1 MRYKS
6 IKDLSDTIRHN
17 IWKIPQDIDFIIG
30 IPRSGMIAASMIA
43 SYMNVPLIDINSYL
57 KGLKPYGGLRLKY
70 NKDHIKS
77 NKILVVDD
85 TVYNG
90 NAISKVK
97 EQLRNIK
104 QNFIYCCVYLEGVGS
119 RYVNIYLEDLRDLK
133 TYEIVLYEWN
143 IFQHH
148 SIIMNKCCYDLDG
161 VLCVDPPDERN
172 TDEYVNYIKNAKP
185 LFVPKNTIGC
195 IVTYRLI
202 KYKDIT
208 ENWLKNNGIKYKELI
223 MFNAQS
229 WEERHNTNITP
240 EIYKSNV
247 YKDNK
252 YNLFVESNQSQAKGI
267 FELTSKPV
275 YCVETNYM
283 YNIT

>member
-1 MRYKS
+1 MRYKT
-6 IKDLSDTIRHN
+6 INDLSDTIRHN

-43 SYMNVPLIDINSYL
+43 SYMNVPLIDINSYIA
-57 KGLKPYGGLRLKY
+57 GLKPYGGMRLQFY
-70 NKDHIKS
+70 NDNHIKS
-77 NKILVVDD
+77 NKILIVDD

-90 NAISKVK
+90 NSMRNVK
-97 EQLRNIK
+97 DQLKSYK
-104 QNFIYCCVYLEGVGS
+104 QNFIYCCIYLEGTGS
-119 RYVNIYLEDLRDLK
+119 NYVDIYLEDLRDLK

-148 SIIMNKCCYDLDG
+148 PHIMNKCCYDLDG

-172 TDEYVNYIKNAKP
+172 TEEYINYIKNAKP
-185 LFVPKNTIGC
+185 LFIPKTTIGC
-195 IVTYRLI
+195 IMTYRLI

-208 ENWLKNNGIKYKELI
+208 EKWLNDNGIKYNELH

-229 WEERHNTNITP
+229 WKERNDSNITP
-240 EIYKSNV
+240 EIYKGNF
-247 YKDNK
+247 YKNNQ
-252 YNLFVESNQSQAKGI
+252 YNLFVESNKFQAQGI
-267 FELTSKPV
+267 FEISNKPV

-283 YNIT
+283 YI